1 MANRRR
7 GNGQGSLYKRN
18 GAKPY
23 RMTWY
28 DYAGKRHDC
37 STGTT
42 DKAAAV
48 RILNNKVTEVAL
60 RQEGVV
66 DASKDSFVK
75 AGQKP
80 LKEHIAD

>member
-7 GNGQGSLYKRN
+7 GNGPGSLYKRN

-28 DYAGKRHDC
+28 DYAGNRHDR

-48 RILNNKVTEVAL
+48 RILNNKVTEVTL
-60 RQEGVV
+60 RQDYSLG
-66 DASKDSFVK
+66 KT
-75 AGQKP
+75 
-80 LKEHIAD
+80 